1 MANCEDKPCCVHGTE
16 PCDEQ
21 WYDRPGAFDTSRP
34 GNEHALCNH
43 EEEGCLLDLE
53 GDDEDEPTITEK
65 LALMRRDL
73 ENGAPPEF
81 FIEDLIVM
89 AAVTTGFGNYQVT
102 SALRELTAEPTL
114 PCRRHGE
121 QEIESQGSG
130 SGFAGGTVYWI
141 RLACGCT
148 EMDESGDV
156 RAAY

>member
-1 MANCEDKPCCVHGTE
+1 MANCEDKPPIAE
-16 PCDEQ
+16 
-21 WYDRPGAFDTSRP
+21 A
-34 GNEHALCNH
+34 
-43 EEEGCLLDLE
+43 
-53 GDDEDEPTITEK
+53 I
-65 LALMRRDL
+65 ALMRREL
-73 ENGAPPEF
+73 ENGAPPEYVVGAL
-81 FIEDLIVM
+81 IEM

-102 SALRELTAEPTL
+102 SALRELAAEPTL

-130 SGFAGGTVYWI
+130 SGFAGGTVYWL